1 MAKSITFNED
11 CLKIMACYPD
21 GYFDLAVV
29 DPPYARG
36 EDGGKKRSQW
46 VRQKNGA
53 KLYVSDGGY
62 AKKNWDSAVPEHNYF
77 TELRRVSKAQ
87 IVFGVNYYEGENF
100 GPGRVVWD
108 KCNDG
113 TDQSDCEIAYNSL
126 TDRVD
131 MFRFMWRG
139 MMQGKSLAD
148 GTTQQGNKKHNEI
161 RIHPTQKPVELYR
174 WLYMKYAR
182 PGWKILDTHLGSQS
196 SRIAA
201 YEANLD
207 FFGCEIDKD
216 YYTAGEKRFEEFSSQ
231 VCLFTD
237 YEQEKMFL

>member
-1 MAKSITFNED
+1 MAKSFTFNED
-11 CLKIMACYPD
+11 CMKIMLCYPD
-21 GYFDLAVV
+21 DYFDLAVV

-46 VRQKNGA
+46 VKQKNGT
-53 KLYVSDGGY
+53 KLFVADGGY
-62 AKKNWDSAVPEHNYF
+62 EKKAWDCAVPSSDYF
-77 TELRRVSKAQ
+77 RELRRVSKAQ
-87 IVFGVNYYEGENF
+87 IIFGVNYYTAEAF
-100 GPGRVVWD
+100 GPGRIIWD

-139 MMQGKSLAD
+139 MMQGKSMEEGTVQQAD
-148 GTTQQGNKKHNEI
+148 KRLNEI
-161 RIHPTQKPVELYR
+161 RIHPTQKPVALYR
-174 WLYMKYAR
+174 WLFMKFAK
-182 PGWKILDTHLGSQS
+182 PGWKILDTHLGSGS

-207 FFGCEIDKD
+207 FVGCEIDKQ
-216 YYTAGEKRFEEFSSQ
+216 YYDLEEERFGSFSAQ
-231 VCLFTD
+231 TCLFTD
-237 YEQEKMFL
+237 YDQENLFT